1 MIPQHK
7 LEVWPGYVTAVSE
20 YEGGLMLNCDV
31 SHKVLRSQ
39 TARDLL
45 VDIHKQD
52 KNKVVENAQKAL
64 IGAIVLTRYNNK
76 TYKIDDVDFNAS
88 PSSKFNDHKGKTIHG
103 EVKKMTEHN
112 YFLTSG
118 GEISFVDYYKRQYN
132 IDIKESISRF
142 KKFG

>member
-7 LEVWPGYVTAVSE
+7 LEIWPGYVTAVSE
-20 YEGGLMLNCDV
+20 YEGGLMLSLDV
-31 SHKVLRSQ
+31 SFKVLRSQ

-76 TYKIDDVDFNAS
+76 TYKIDDVEFNSS
-88 PSSKFNDHKGKTIHG
+88 PSSKFTDHRGKTING
-103 EVKKMTEHN
+103 ELNTDN
-112 YFLTSG
+112 
-118 GEISFVDYYKRQYN
+118 
-132 IDIKESISRF
+132 
-142 KKFG
+142 